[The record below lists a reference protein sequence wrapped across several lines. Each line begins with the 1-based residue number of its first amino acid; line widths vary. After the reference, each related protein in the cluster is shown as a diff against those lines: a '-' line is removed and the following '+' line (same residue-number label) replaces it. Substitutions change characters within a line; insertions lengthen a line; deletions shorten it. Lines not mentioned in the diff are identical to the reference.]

1 MSKAITLI
9 DEIQKLNRLR
19 QEETEKLKNA
29 YNLYADRRDLLIEL
43 DNKIIELKRE
53 LDLLLENNEN

>member
-9 DEIQKLNRLR
+9 DEIQKLHKLR
-19 QEETEKLKNA
+19 QEETEKMRNA
-29 YNLYADRRDLLIEL
+29 YDLYSDRRELLIEL

-53 LDLLLENNEN
+53 LDELLENNEN